1 MKGWIDRLNEA
12 VAYIEAHL
20 DDDISYE
27 KAATIAGCS
36 TYHFLRMF
44 AYIADVP
51 LSEYIRRRQLTKAAF
66 DLRAGDKVLDVAL
79 RYGYGSPTAFNRAFR
94 NLHGVTPSA
103 SRREGMALKAY
114 FPITFVMSIQG
125 AYGMEYRIETKP
137 SFSVVG
143 ISFATG
149 KESKE
154 SFSSIPKF
162 WDKATRDGSLER
174 ICALIGKEPK
184 GLLGICSGTDADHI
198 EYAIAAASEGPGPA
212 GLRTMSVPSATWAIF
227 PGRGRMPD
235 TIHALYRQVMSEWL
249 PSSGYE
255 FGDAP
260 DIERYLSNG
269 NSLNQEFEIWIPIVK
284 KS

>member
-1 MKGWIDRLNEA
+1 MEWSIVSKRNRRSRSSG
-12 VAYIEAHL
+12 
-20 DDDISYE
+20 
-27 KAATIAGCS
+27 
-36 TYHFLRMF
+36 FL
-44 AYIADVP
+44 
-51 LSEYIRRRQLTKAAF
+51 SRQE
-66 DLRAGDKVLDVAL
+66 RNQRKV
-79 RYGYGSPTAFNRAFR
+79 SQ
-94 NLHGVTPSA
+94 A
-103 SRREGMALKAY
+103 S
-114 FPITFVMSIQG
+114 
-125 AYGMEYRIETKP
+125 
-137 SFSVVG
+137 
-143 ISFATG
+143 
-149 KESKE
+149 
-154 SFSSIPKF
+154 KF

-235 TIHALYRQVMSEWL
+235 AIHALYRQVMSEWL